1 MRSDLLGG
9 TVFSPYIDMGH
20 ASPALR
26 GLTAGLAQEGM
37 LSSGNASSVDVL
49 PEGVRR
55 SRGTRDAGFVLVPT
69 LTVRKKPAM
78 SLFCGGKKGIDHDDS
93 AMVRGC
99 RDRQDAD
106 GVGGFD

>member
-1 MRSDLLGG
+1 
-9 TVFSPYIDMGH
+9 MGH
-20 ASPALR
+20 ASPVLR
-26 GLTAGLAQEGM
+26 GLTAGHAQEGM
-37 LSSGNASSVDVL
+37 PLSGNASSVDVL
-49 PEGVRR
+49 PEGFRPPRR
-55 SRGTRDAGFVLVPT
+55 TRYVGFVLVPT

-99 RDRQDAD
+99 QDRQETD